1 MLQVAGKKRGDHHH
15 SRTYFTTIQSGRFA
29 GGGNDCRVGEIGG
42 ENGRRSVGDI
52 WTGEWRDADLMPRT
66 RLSPAVWARVHGN
79 PEASLVTGGPEGPK
93 LTSSSSYK
101 VGVK

>member
-1 MLQVAGKKRGDHHH
+1 M
-15 SRTYFTTIQSGRFA
+15 
-29 GGGNDCRVGEIGG
+29 DC
-42 ENGRRSVGDI
+42 
-52 WTGEWRDADLMPRT
+52 GEWWDADLMPRT

-101 VGVK
+101 VGVQ